1 MSTETYRPIK
11 VHIVIQ
17 TQRDDFFFK
26 KRHVY
31 EPHAKGSVQF
41 FFYKDRQI
49 FFRVPRTTN
58 AFPRIG
64 HRIPLHEPPRSSAHP
79 TAHCGACDR
88 PYPRFP
94 SHVDAML
101 TPSHDSLAADTDAP
115 YRARICHARCGV
127 CAPAA
132 RGRDRARTGERQSG
146 EQRETACPLTAASPS
161 AWSASPLASSASPTS
176 KNAPCSQ
183 ETSIV
188 WHHKIRDLRVSFF
201 CL

>member
-1 MSTETYRPIK
+1 MLPRLSTETYRPIK

-26 KRHVY
+26 KRHVR

-64 HRIPLHEPPRSSAHP
+64 HRIPLLEPPRSSAYP
-79 TAHCGACDR
+79 TAHCSACAR

-115 YRARICHARCGV
+115 YRARICHAGREI
-127 CAPAA
+127 CAPAS
-132 RGRDRARTGERQSG
+132 RERRREG
-146 EQRETACPLTAASPS
+146 EQRRH
-161 AWSASPLASSASPTS
+161 ASSRRLRHRPGAYHGLLPRHRQRQGMLHVPERHQSSGSLKKSVLRGAFSVS
-176 KNAPCSQ
+176 K
-183 ETSIV
+183 
-188 WHHKIRDLRVSFF
+188 H
-201 CL
+201 